1 MFDVAGQRAE
11 RKKWIYYFEGVNAII
26 FISAMSDYDLCLA
39 EDQEAV
45 GVPTCLV
52 SFISEFRILGLTFYW
67 KLGIWLLLQ
76 IWFSIKSQ
84 LQ

>member
-11 RKKWIYYFEGVNAII
+11 RKKWIHYFEGVNAII

-39 EDQEAV
+39 EDREAV

-52 SFISEFRILGLTFYW
+52 SFISEFRILGLTFY
-67 KLGIWLLLQ
+67 
-76 IWFSIKSQ
+76 
-84 LQ
+84 